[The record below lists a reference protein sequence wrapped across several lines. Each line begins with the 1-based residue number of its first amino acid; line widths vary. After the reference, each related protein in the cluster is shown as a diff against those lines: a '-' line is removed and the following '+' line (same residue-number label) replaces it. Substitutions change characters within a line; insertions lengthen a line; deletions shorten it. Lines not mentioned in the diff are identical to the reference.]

1 MSTSIFFFNDR
12 LYCFLS
18 RVLSYL
24 IHKRSAKT
32 QMRGFHFRPINEQL
46 IHKCSIIMT
55 VWLIRIRPH
64 RTHSSRELPSLQNT
78 VNRVKDIK
86 QEGCNIFCQ
95 ERDYVTEMNHGFL
108 AISGE
113 IADWR
118 RWVGKWAVADGFNS
132 NHLLLIRNEHWQASG
147 MRGGLR
153 FSVLHTPVKTCTAD
167 TFTHRTQTWQGSGCY
182 AERSGCVYFPALW

>member
-1 MSTSIFFFNDR
+1 MKEKKHLE
-12 LYCFLS
+12 LYEHKYFLLQRS
-18 RVLSYL
+18 PLLGVFLLVLSYL

-32 QMRGFHFRPINEQL
+32 QMRGFHFQPINEQL

-95 ERDYVTEMNHGFL
+95 ERDYVTEMKHGFL

-113 IADWR
+113 IAFWR
-118 RWVGKWAVADGFNS
+118 RWVGNWVSSGRRFQLQPLASHQKRTLTGEW
-132 NHLLLIRNEHWQASG
+132 NEGRA
-147 MRGGLR
+147 
-153 FSVLHTPVKTCTAD
+153 AI
-167 TFTHRTQTWQGSGCY
+167 
-182 AERSGCVYFPALW
+182 